1 MKTLGEIAECLEG
14 TLNGDGSLEIERVV
28 HPALAC
34 GPRDLALLLS
44 SNATKYLGSEELE
57 NAVGPEEVD
66 PGKIKNWIS
75 VKRPRLALAR
85 LMELFE
91 RPVYSPPG
99 IHPTAVIDTTAKIGE
114 NVQIGPHCWVGPETV
129 VGDGTRIISNVTVGA
144 NVVLGRKCLIHAGAR
159 IGDRCEIGSRVIIQP
174 NAIIGGDG
182 FAFVTAERGS
192 VEDVR
197 AKKQINSFNTEIVR
211 INSIGNV
218 VLEDDVEIGSGTCVD
233 RGTIG
238 ETRIGQGSKLD
249 NLIQVGHNATI
260 GRNCLVVAQ
269 VGLGGS
275 SQLGDRAVMGG
286 QSGLPDHTSV
296 GDDSVV
302 YAQTGISENIPERQ
316 LVGGTPAM
324 PLRDALRREMSIKR
338 LPRMFQELKE
348 LKQKVAELES
358 VLKRFDPE
366 TPAELK

>member
-1 MKTLGEIAECLEG
+1 MKTLGEIAESLEG
-14 TLNGDGSLEIERVV
+14 TLTGDATMEIDRVV
-28 HPALAC
+28 HPALAQ
-34 GPRDLALLLS
+34 GPRDLGLLLS
-44 SNATKYLGSEELE
+44 TNAAKYLLSEDLVS
-57 NAVGPEEVD
+57 AVGPEEMD
-66 PGKIKNWIS
+66 PGKIQNWIS

-91 RPVYSPPG
+91 RPVHLPPG
-99 IHPTAVIDTTAKIGE
+99 IHPTAVIDPTAKIGE
-114 NVQIGPHCWVGPETV
+114 NVQIGPHCWVGPATAIGDSTRV
-129 VGDGTRIISNVTVGA
+129 VSNVTIGA
-144 NVVLGRKCLIHAGAR
+144 NVVLGRNCLIHAGVR
-159 IGDRCEIGSRVIIQP
+159 IGDRSEIGNRVIIQP

-197 AKKQINSFNTEIVR
+197 AKKQINSFNNEIVR

-218 VLEDDVEIGSGTCVD
+218 VIEDDVEIGAGTCVD
-233 RGTIG
+233 RGTMG

-275 SQLGDRAVMGG
+275 SHLGDRAVMGG
-286 QSGLPDHTSV
+286 QSGLPDHTTV

-302 YAQTGISENIPERQ
+302 YAQSGISENIADRQ
-316 LVGGTPAM
+316 LVGGTPAL

-348 LKQKVAELES
+348 LKQRVAELES
-358 VLKRFDPE
+358 LLKRFDPE